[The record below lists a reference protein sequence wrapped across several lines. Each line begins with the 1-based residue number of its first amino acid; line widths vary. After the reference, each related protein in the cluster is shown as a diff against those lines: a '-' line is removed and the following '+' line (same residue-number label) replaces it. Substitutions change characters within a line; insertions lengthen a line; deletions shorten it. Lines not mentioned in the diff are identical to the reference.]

1 MKKVKEGFFSPDEEV
16 RRFRF
21 ATLHWLRRIGKEAP
35 ELLGWAKGAVED
47 EDIFSG
53 LLELVSSQRARLRG
67 PLVARGGIEPPPKP
81 RISADDLLSFLQ
93 EQRMGHVPSR
103 ELRAKLRKGGKKWKD
118 VERMAA
124 KARKETEPFLAEL
137 AGRAVEVER
146 AARQLSR
153 SLIEPVGHRPFEEE
167 IADCK
172 QAIVAFLKRR
182 NVREVNQYGWV
193 LLRAIFG
200 NKWKPG
206 EGKDQIAAFRA
217 IPRPFTGKIKTRKDA
232 QIAMERAK
240 LGRFR
245 MLQKPE
251 K

>member
-1 MKKVKEGFFSPDEEV
+1 MKKVRETSFPPEGMASFRRALSRWRARIKKDHPDLV
-16 RRFRF
+16 
-21 ATLHWLRRIGKEAP
+21 I
-35 ELLGWAKGAVED
+35 WANSVVED
-47 EDIFSG
+47 EDTSSA
-53 LLELVSSQRARLRG
+53 LLELVCWHKISPEDLLGFLHEQRTAQPPERDLRKRLREG
-67 PLVARGGIEPPPKP
+67 
-81 RISADDLLSFLQ
+81 S
-93 EQRMGHVPSR
+93 
-103 ELRAKLRKGGKKWKD
+103 KKWKA
-118 VERMAA
+118 VEGMAA

-153 SLIEPVGHRPFEEE
+153 SMIEPVGHRPFEEE

-172 QAIVAFLKRR
+172 EAVVAFLKRR
-182 NVREVNQYGWV
+182 NVREVNRYGWV

-206 EGKDQIAAFRA
+206 KGKDQVGAFRA

-232 QIAMERAK
+232 QIVMERAK
-240 LGRFR
+240 LGWFK

>member
-1 MKKVKEGFFSPDEEV
+1 VKKVREAFFPPDEEV

-21 ATLHWLRRIGKEAP
+21 AALHWLRRIRKEAP
-35 ELLGWAKGAVED
+35 ELLSWAKGAIED
-47 EDIFSG
+47 EDILSG
-53 LLELVSSQRARLRG
+53 LLDLAS
-67 PLVARGGIEPPPKP
+67 KH

-93 EQRMGHVPSR
+93 EQRMGHIPSR
-103 ELRAKLRKGGKKWKD
+103 ELRAKLREGGKKWKD

-124 KARKETEPFLAEL
+124 KARRETEPFLAEL

-146 AARQLSR
+146 GARQLSR
-153 SLIEPVGHRPFEEE
+153 SLIEPVRHRPFEEE

-182 NVREVNQYGWV
+182 KVQEVNQYGWV

-200 NKWKPG
+200 DKWKPG
-206 EGKDQIAAFRA
+206 KGKDQREAFRA

-232 QIAMERAK
+232 QIAIERAK
-240 LGRFR
+240 LGWFR

>member
-1 MKKVKEGFFSPDEEV
+1 
-16 RRFRF
+16 
-21 ATLHWLRRIGKEAP
+21 
-35 ELLGWAKGAVED
+35 
-47 EDIFSG
+47 
-53 LLELVSSQRARLRG
+53 
-67 PLVARGGIEPPPKP
+67 
-81 RISADDLLSFLQ
+81 LSFLQ
-93 EQRMGHVPSR
+93 EQRRAQLPER
-103 ELRAKLRKGGKKWKD
+103 ELRKRLREGGKKWKD

-124 KARKETEPFLAEL
+124 KARRETEPFLAEL

-153 SLIEPVGHRPFEEE
+153 SLIEPVRHRPFEEE

-182 NVREVNQYGWV
+182 KVREVNRYGWI

-200 NKWKPG
+200 DKWKPG
-206 EGKDQIAAFRA
+206 KGKDQVGAFRS

-232 QIAMERAK
+232 QIVLEKAK
-240 LGRFR
+240 MGWFT
-245 MLQKPE
+245 MLPKPE

>member
-1 MKKVKEGFFSPDEEV
+1 VIWANNVTEDEEM
-16 RRFRF
+16 
-21 ATLHWLRRIGKEAP
+21 
-35 ELLGWAKGAVED
+35 
-47 EDIFSG
+47 FSA
-53 LLELVSSQRARLRG
+53 LLELACWH
-67 PLVARGGIEPPPKP
+67 K
-81 RISADDLLSFLQ
+81 ISPEDLLGFLQ
-93 EQRMGHVPSR
+93 EQRGAQLPER
-103 ELRAKLRKGGKKWKD
+103 ELRKRLREGGKKWQA

-137 AGRAVEVER
+137 AGSAVEVER
-146 AARQLSR
+146 AARLLSR

-182 NVREVNQYGWV
+182 NVRGVNQYGWV

-200 NKWKPG
+200 DKWKPG
-206 EGKDQIAAFRA
+206 KGKDQIEAFRSR
-217 IPRPFTGKIKTRKDA
+217 PRPFTGKIKTRKDA
-232 QIAMERAK
+232 QIAIERAK
-240 LGRFR
+240 LGWFK

>member
-1 MKKVKEGFFSPDEEV
+1 V
-16 RRFRF
+16 
-21 ATLHWLRRIGKEAP
+21 I
-35 ELLGWAKGAVED
+35 WANHIVED
-47 EDIFSG
+47 EDIFSA
-53 LLELVSSQRARLRG
+53 LLELVCWD
-67 PLVARGGIEPPPKP
+67 K
-81 RISADDLLSFLQ
+81 ISPEDLLGFLQ
-93 EQRMGHVPSR
+93 EQRMGHIPSR
-103 ELRAKLRKGGKKWKD
+103 ELRAKLREGGKKWKD

-182 NVREVNQYGWV
+182 KVREVNEYGWV

-200 NKWKPG
+200 DKWKPG
-206 EGKDQIAAFRA
+206 KGKDQVGAFRS
-217 IPRPFTGKIKTRKDA
+217 IPCPFTGKIRTRKDA
-232 QIAMERAK
+232 QIVMERAK
-240 LGRFR
+240 LGWFK